1 MRNSHRSTAQ
11 PLIVDRP
18 LFTLMHFKNSKC
30 WCWKILKFK
39 YIMQKAICQN
49 HVFSCFMIFLKE
61 KKASVKMHFSYHFC
75 KIFVNKKIVNKCDD
89 CCCELFYLNADDREK
104 MHFCLRYFVT
114 TYKHAIWCTFCVLN
128 LYKVLSNPPK
138 SAICTVCLWGK
149 HANTYLKAYFF
160 RFLEHYVLPKNCRKT
175 CKGLS
180 IKDVTSILRFLTP
193 PSPLVT

>member
-1 MRNSHRSTAQ
+1 
-11 PLIVDRP
+11 
-18 LFTLMHFKNSKC
+18 MHFKNSKWC

-89 CCCELFYLNADDREK
+89 CCCEFFYLNADDDREK

-114 TYKHAIWCTFCVLN
+114 TYKHAIWCTFCVF
-128 LYKVLSNPPK
+128 
-138 SAICTVCLWGK
+138 
-149 HANTYLKAYFF
+149 YLKTAGGRLATRIAM
-160 RFLEHYVLPKNCRKT
+160 RFG
-175 CKGLS
+175 KGLDS
-180 IKDVTSILRFLTP
+180 PNF
-193 PSPLVT
+193 PSAWTELLCGCLMD